1 MFPSKAELPPIP
13 KARTGLLDSKHSP
26 VYSALQTVK
35 TSLVK
40 TKARSIVAATQ
51 TPPCAQ
57 STDGYDGH
65 HDFKRGD
72 LANYMMSHDDYLDTL
87 DDAFAS
93 VELPGCL
100 KPVKAKSRRDG
111 KGEIT
116 LK

>member
-1 MFPSKAELPPIP
+1 
-13 KARTGLLDSKHSP
+13 
-26 VYSALQTVK
+26 
-35 TSLVK
+35 
-40 TKARSIVAATQ
+40 
-51 TPPCAQ
+51 
-57 STDGYDGH
+57 
-65 HDFKRGD
+65 
-72 LANYMMSHDDYLDTL
+72 MMSHDDYLDTL